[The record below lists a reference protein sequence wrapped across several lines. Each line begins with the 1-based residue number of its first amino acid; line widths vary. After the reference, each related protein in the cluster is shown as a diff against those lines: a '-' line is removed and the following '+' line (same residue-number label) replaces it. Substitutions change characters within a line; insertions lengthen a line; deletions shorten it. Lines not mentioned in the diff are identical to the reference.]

1 MAEKLDPQQVVTFKT
16 MWEKR
21 FPPFFGLITL
31 MVSAFLSLMPLQAA
45 HAQSPSTLWK
55 ARALEAAEKIE
66 SLSKKIEK
74 MKGES
79 LNSPEGRKFR
89 CESLMEVAYASHLN
103 PLLESIVHKIEG
115 GIDFFKILLN
125 AGEDSGFFD
134 LTYVYEKDVH
144 KATKV
149 MSIPKQWEVII
160 PAGKKDIAFVLVPD
174 FCTIAI
180 SFSNPFFYHVLD
192 K

>member
-1 MAEKLDPQQVVTFKT
+1 MGVVEMRYDFISLVVSIIAISSS
-16 MWEKR
+16 
-21 FPPFFGLITL
+21 LIAISP
-31 MVSAFLSLMPLQAA
+31 VQ
-45 HAQSPSTLWK
+45 AQSPSTLWK

-144 KATKV
+144 KATKL

-160 PAGKKDIAFVLVPD
+160 PAGKKDIAFVVVPD